1 MNSTFKSPFEGEPQT
16 SQIEDDNGK
25 PAFVIRA
32 RELTANRARL
42 ADGLSILSI
51 LCCWAFGADKY
62 MQEPLGSVQIAM
74 FAVIPVLLLPLWRK
88 LWRWDNKKETQIVL
102 SETAL
107 AFRTGKHWNQFDRQL
122 PHRFVLLPHD
132 KAQAERDQNEYDQ
145 KKASFSGKAIMPV
158 RYYGNSFIVCF
169 EYLGQR
175 NDILEVFGPK
185 EAQAILTRL
194 NACDSVM
201 DAQSKKGSGTTFDPS
216 DEWSDQPGD
225 IRTPA

>member
-1 MNSTFKSPFEGEPQT
+1 MCFTEKTF
-16 SQIEDDNGK
+16 
-25 PAFVIRA
+25 
-32 RELTANRARL
+32 
-42 ADGLSILSI
+42 SILR
-51 LCCWAFGADKY
+51 GN
-62 MQEPLGSVQIAM
+62 
-74 FAVIPVLLLPLWRK
+74 
-88 LWRWDNKKETQIVL
+88 RWET
-102 SETAL
+102 
-107 AFRTGKHWNQFDRQL
+107 FDRQL

-132 KAQAERDQNEYDQ
+132 KTQAERDQHEYDQ
-145 KKASFSGKAIMPV
+145 KKASLSGHAIMPV

-216 DEWSDQPGD
+216 DEWAKQPGD